1 MKAKAIIHYFSPAS
15 NWDWYASEFD
25 GKDTFFGLVSGFE
38 LELGYFSL
46 QELESLEIPV
56 NLHFIK
62 EEKVTIVRYKIERD
76 LHWIPK
82 TLEAIWDEHH
92 TLKKL
97 EAA

>member
-1 MKAKAIIHYFSPAS
+1 MNSGEPCALKGARTVRRGAV
-15 NWDWYASEFD
+15 
-25 GKDTFFGLVSGFE
+25 GKVPLRQLANS
-38 LELGYFSL
+38 LPYL

-56 NLHFIK
+56 KLHFIQ